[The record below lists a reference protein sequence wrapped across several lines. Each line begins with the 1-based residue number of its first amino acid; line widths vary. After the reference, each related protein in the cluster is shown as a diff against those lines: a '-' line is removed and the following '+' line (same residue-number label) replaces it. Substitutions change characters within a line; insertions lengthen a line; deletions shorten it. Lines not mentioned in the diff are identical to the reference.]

1 LSFIEILI
9 CPYKWY
15 DLYFHFYNSFKNQKD
30 GRYKMKNK
38 SNWSLQSRFVHSG
51 SGIDFSKVRTPN
63 PPIFQSSVYLYDD
76 VESGTDILVGK
87 QPGHI
92 YSRYTNPTVDALN
105 QVLAEIEGGEAAL
118 SFSSGLAAIS
128 AAIFAFCKPG
138 DHIVS
143 SSLIYGGT
151 YHLLQEHMS
160 RLGIKTTFVD
170 PRNLDELE
178 KSISPATRILYAE
191 PLSNPT
197 LVSVDIFKWAA
208 LADKYQSKLLVDNT
222 FTPPPIFRAL
232 DAGAD
237 VVIHSA
243 TKYLGGH
250 SDLVGGALI
259 GSDDDIEKIRPYLK
273 YHGGIISPMI
283 AWLVLRG
290 IRTLGIRLERQCD
303 NALRIAHYLENHPKI
318 ERVHYAGLP
327 SNDHYQFNKQH
338 FKGFSGMLSFEVKG
352 GFEVAKKMMQQL
364 SLIQFTVSLG
374 DVATLIS
381 HPASASHV
389 YLAPEER
396 LAVGVTDGLLR
407 LSVGIESGD
416 DLIEDLENA
425 LSE

>member
-1 LSFIEILI
+1 M
-9 CPYKWY
+9 
-15 DLYFHFYNSFKNQKD
+15 DD
-30 GRYKMKNK
+30 KMKK
-38 SNWSLQSRFVHSG
+38 GSNWSLQSRFVHSG
-51 SGIDFSKVRTPN
+51 SGIDFSKVKTPN
-63 PPIFQSSVYLYDD
+63 PPIFQSSIYLYDD

-87 QPGHI
+87 HPGHI
-92 YSRYTNPTVDALN
+92 YSRYSNPTVDVLN
-105 QVLAEIEGGEAAL
+105 QVLAEIEGGETGL

-151 YHLLQEHMS
+151 FHLLQKHMG
-160 RLGIKTTFVD
+160 RLGIETTFVD
-170 PRNLDELE
+170 PRKMDELE
-178 KSISPATRILYAE
+178 KSIRPATRVLYAE

-197 LVSVDIFKWAA
+197 MVSADIFKWAA
-208 LADKYQSKLLVDNT
+208 LARKYQCKLLVDNT

-232 DAGAD
+232 EAGAD

-259 GSDDDIEKIRPYLK
+259 GLDDEIEKIRPYLK

-290 IRTLGIRLERQCD
+290 IRTLGVRLERQCD
-303 NALRIAHYLENHPKI
+303 NALRIAQYLENHPKI
-318 ERVHYAGLP
+318 KSVHYAGLP
-327 SNDHYQFNKQH
+327 TNDQYQFNQEH
-338 FKGFSGMLSFEVKG
+338 FNGYSGMLSFEVKG
-352 GFEVAKKMMQQL
+352 GFNAAKKMMQQL

-389 YLAPEER
+389 YLTPEER

-407 LSVGIESGD
+407 LSVGIESRD
-416 DLIEDLENA
+416 DLIADLGNA
-425 LSE
+425 LSK